1 MRAMSLRRAQ
11 IADGYEPGK
20 PLLDHYLPAL
30 LTDPLY
36 HVDGQ
41 QQGEVYNWGSFLQSK
56 MHAKGVTCSDRH
68 DSTQLKVARGR

>member
-1 MRAMSLRRAQ
+1 MSLRRAQ